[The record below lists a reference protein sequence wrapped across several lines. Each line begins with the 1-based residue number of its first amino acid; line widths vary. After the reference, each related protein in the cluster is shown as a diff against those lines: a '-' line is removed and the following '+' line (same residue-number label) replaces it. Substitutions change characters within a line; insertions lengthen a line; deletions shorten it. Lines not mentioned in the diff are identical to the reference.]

1 MDFPGG
7 SAGKESAC
15 NAVAMDSIP
24 GLGSSP
30 GGGNGNPLQYP
41 CLENACGQRSLAGYS
56 PWGHKESDI
65 TEPLSTAQ
73 LRPHS
78 LDPNYAQKLT
88 KGLKEEVE
96 NGTVLVSLLSV
107 TALVSF

>member
-1 MDFPGG
+1 MGRNPGVG
-7 SAGKESAC
+7 IGKPAPLFL
-15 NAVAMDSIP
+15 P
-24 GLGSSP
+24 GKP
-30 GGGNGNPLQYP
+30 R
-41 CLENACGQRSLAGYS
+41 GQRSLAGYS